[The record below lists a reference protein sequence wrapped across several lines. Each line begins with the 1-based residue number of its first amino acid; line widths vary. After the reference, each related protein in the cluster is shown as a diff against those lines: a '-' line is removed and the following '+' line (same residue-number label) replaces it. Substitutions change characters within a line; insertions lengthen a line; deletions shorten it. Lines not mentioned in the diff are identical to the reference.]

1 MKKMNKMLS
10 VIMAAAMAVSMTACG
25 SDAASD
31 NSTAANDNTT
41 TATETGVAS
50 SDGQKYTIGILQQL
64 EHPALDAAS
73 EGFQDALTE
82 LLGAGNVTFDLQNEQ
97 GEQANCATIANNFV
111 AGNYDLILANATTA
125 LQCSAAATST
135 IPILGTSITDYATAL
150 EIDDWT
156 GSTGRNISGTSDL
169 APLADQEAMIKELF
183 PDAKTVGILYCSAE
197 PNSKY
202 QATQIEAALDAD
214 GIAYKEYTA
223 SDSNDITSVVQT
235 AVSEVDVIYIPTD
248 NTMANNTETINNI
261 ALPAGIPIIA
271 GEEGICS
278 GCGVATL
285 SISYY
290 DIGYTAGEMAYDIL
304 VNGADIT
311 TMEIKT
317 APKVTKE
324 YNADICSQLGI
335 TPPDDYAAIEAE

>member
-1 MKKMNKMLS
+1 MKKMNKILS
-10 VIMAAAMAVSMTACG
+10 VMMAAAMTVSMTACG
-25 SDAASD
+25 GDTASD
-31 NSTAANDNTT
+31 NTSASADNSAATTESAAAGST
-41 TATETGVAS
+41 
-50 SDGQKYTIGILQQL
+50 DGQKYTIGILQQL

-73 EGFQDALTE
+73 QGFEDALTE
-82 LLGAGNVTFDLQNEQ
+82 LLGADNVTFDLQNAQ

-125 LQCSAAATST
+125 LQCSA
-135 IPILGTSITDYATAL
+135 
-150 EIDDWT
+150 DWT

-169 APLADQEAMIKELF
+169 APLDEQEAMIKELF
-183 PDAKTVGILYCSAE
+183 PDVKTVGILYCSAE

-290 DIGYTAGEMAYDIL
+290 DIGYTAGQMAYDIL

-317 APKVTKE
+317 APQVTKE

-335 TPPDDYAAIEAE
+335 TPPDDYVAIETE